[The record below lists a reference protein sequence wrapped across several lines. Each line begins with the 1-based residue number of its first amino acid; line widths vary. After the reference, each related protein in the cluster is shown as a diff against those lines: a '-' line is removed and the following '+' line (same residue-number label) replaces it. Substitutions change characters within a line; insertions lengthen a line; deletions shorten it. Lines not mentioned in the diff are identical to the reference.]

1 MRVKKLSA
9 NRRHKP
15 GEDDTVIGAGGDQEQ
30 RRWVSP
36 TKPRDNAT
44 SSTTES
50 SIGAESG
57 ASSPTDPYSVH
68 PVELQD
74 AKHATSVS
82 VSPTRFQLDHDLF
95 DRSSGAPLMAKNM
108 SPQMM
113 VTQDAAAARSGANF
127 DVAKPHSWH
136 DVVDNSVRETM
147 HAKIVEILRALKPNA
162 PEKVLERV
170 AGLAYRMEE
179 SLFRMAQSEAEYRD
193 FATLPQRLA
202 QIQEANAKR
211 LLQQQSASGNTHTM
225 PAASSRGVNGV
236 TASPRVVLTEDQA
249 RVVFQCLQT
258 WRQKLVNMY
267 GVAPWEILP
276 NQALA
281 KVALHLPSTEQELA
295 ICGVEDSQIARFGS
309 SLLQELQQICNVWTN
324 ASNKYNASPA
334 AGRGASKSSGR
345 KSEGSKR
352 PATDASGSN
361 KRRKSSSSLP
371 GDASFA
377 SGSAR
382 LAPAPSLNF
391 ATSASS
397 NTSAPLMSS
406 SQILFR
412 PPGID
417 TLPTLLPSAS
427 VASAANGAGKKSF
440 GSNAGRLSPPGQVI
454 HPPLFS
460 RIESGRQEHS
470 HMHLLAQG
478 AGQVSKQQLEQQQQ
492 QHEQPSAE
500 VYEKEIQTLRWLLHQ
515 SQQEKSQLEAEVQHL
530 RQQLSGAPHTS
541 H

>member
-15 GEDDTVIGAGGDQEQ
+15 GDDDSAIAGGEQEQ

-36 TKPRDNAT
+36 TKPRDDAA
-44 SSTTES
+44 SSSSAATES
-50 SIGAESG
+50 SVGADSG
-57 ASSPTDPYSVH
+57 ASSPSDPYSVH

-74 AKHATSVS
+74 GGSASVS
-82 VSPTRFQLDHDLF
+82 ASPSRFQLDQDLF
-95 DRSSGAPLMAKNM
+95 PRTGGASLMAKNM
-108 SPQMM
+108 APQ
-113 VTQDAAAARSGANF
+113 VVAAQDARSSGNF
-127 DVAKPHSWH
+127 DAAKPRSWQ
-136 DVVDNSVRETM
+136 DVVDTAVRETM

-170 AGLAYRMEE
+170 PGLAYRMEE
-179 SLFRMAQSEAEYRD
+179 SLFRMAASEGEYRD

-202 QIQEANAKR
+202 HIQEASAKR
-211 LLQQQSASGNTHTM
+211 LLQQQSAPGNAHAAPARGASG
-225 PAASSRGVNGV
+225 AA
-236 TASPRVVLTEDQA
+236 AAPPRVVLTEDQA

-281 KVALHLPSTEQELA
+281 KVALHLPSNEQELA
-295 ICGVEDSQIARFGS
+295 VCGVEDGQIARFGS

-324 ASNKYNASPA
+324 ASSKYNATPA
-334 AGRGASKSSGR
+334 AGRGAAKMAGR
-345 KSEGSKR
+345 KAEGSKR
-352 PATDASGSN
+352 PATDAAGAN
-361 KRRKSSSSLP
+361 KRRKGSASSP
-371 GDASFA
+371 GDASFS

-382 LAPAPSLNF
+382 LAPAPALNYS
-391 ATSASS
+391 TSAGSS
-397 NTSAPLMSS
+397 TSAPLLSN

-412 PPGID
+412 APGID
-417 TLPTLLPSAS
+417 SLPTLLSS
-427 VASAANGAGKKSF
+427 ASAANGAGKKAF
-440 GSNAGRLSPPGQVI
+440 AAPNAGRLSPSGQVL

-460 RIESGRQEHS
+460 RIDGGRQEHS

-478 AGQVSKQQLEQQQQ
+478 AGQVSKQQQEQPALEQ
-492 QHEQPSAE
+492 PNAE
-500 VYEKEIQTLRWLLHQ
+500 AYEKEIQTLRWLLHQ

-530 RQQLSGAPHTS
+530 RQQLGGGPHPS
-541 H
+541 HLSA